1 MTLFEFTFGL
11 QAVIL
16 GLALTHLATAVNRL
30 VMARERVKWAAQ
42 PLLAAT
48 LMLVALL
55 LYWTQAWDSRQMV
68 ETTIGSVIVRVL
80 VNLSV
85 FAACAAVLPED
96 APRGETVD
104 LAAHWEKVRVYV
116 LALFLAPIALI
127 STGRSVL
134 RVLADPSRPFDSWD
148 NLAIVVAGIVCMVVK
163 NRWVNI
169 GVMAAL
175 LVWMVSQISGYQL
188 DAVRGVV
195 QEP

>member
-1 MTLFEFTFGL
+1 
-11 QAVIL
+11 
-16 GLALTHLATAVNRL
+16 
-30 VMARERVKWAAQ
+30 
-42 PLLAAT
+42 
-48 LMLVALL
+48 
-55 LYWTQAWDSRQMV
+55 
-68 ETTIGSVIVRVL
+68 
-80 VNLSV
+80 
-85 FAACAAVLPED
+85 
-96 APRGETVD
+96 
-104 LAAHWEKVRVYV
+104 
-116 LALFLAPIALI
+116 
-127 STGRSVL
+127 TGRSVL